1 MIFGFYR
8 LGQSLHG
15 EKGYRGGTDEE
26 NLSPACPDR
35 LEIDVGTGYDWRWSG
50 NQIPSLLT
58 RFGDLTRIFRIPQ
71 E

>member
-26 NLSPACPDR
+26 NLSCRAVLIGWRLMREPD
-35 LEIDVGTGYDWRWSG
+35 TGNFDAIGSLPGFSG
-50 NQIPSLLT
+50 S
-58 RFGDLTRIFRIPQ
+58 RQ
-71 E
+71 ES